1 MAGAGQLQI
10 GDGDAVHQAT
20 SLPGRWSLL
29 YQRFGEPALS
39 PMQVSRVRE
48 YIRVHLASDLGLA
61 EMAGQVNLSPHY
73 FSMLFKHAVGVSP
86 YHYVLQERIREAQ
99 RLLAVGGMSISELA
113 LNLGF
118 SDQSHFSR
126 AFRRM
131 TGTTPKRYQSNVGIR
146 RRLAPAAV
154 ERA

>member
-1 MAGAGQLQI
+1 ML
-10 GDGDAVHQAT
+10 
-20 SLPGRWSLL
+20 LKGR
-29 YQRFGEPALS
+29 YGPALS

-48 YIRVHLASDLGLA
+48 YIRAHLASDLGLA
-61 EMAGQVNLSPHY
+61 KMAGQVNLSPHY

-86 YHYVLQERIREAQ
+86 HHYVLQERIREGQ
-99 RLLAVGGMSISELA
+99 RLLAVGGTSISELA

-131 TGTTPKRYQSNVGIR
+131 TGTTPKRYQR
-146 RRLAPAAV
+146 TC
-154 ERA
+154 